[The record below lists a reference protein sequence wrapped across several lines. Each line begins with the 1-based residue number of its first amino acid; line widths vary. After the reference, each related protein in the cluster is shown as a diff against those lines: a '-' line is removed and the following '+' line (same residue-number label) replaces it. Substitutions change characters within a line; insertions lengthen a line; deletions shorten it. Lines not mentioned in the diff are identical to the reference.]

1 MADFNSFKDLS
12 SAFQLKS
19 ALLESDRR
27 SAFGVRDDSSLEKTK
42 TTVDPLIQ
50 KNEEKAVTLPI
61 EKSTTQNIKQP
72 IYKVILKKKTLFFS
86 FVGAFLIFAII
97 YLISKIF

>member
-27 SAFGVRDDSSLEKTK
+27 SAFGVRDDSPLEKTK
-42 TTVDPLIQ
+42 VAADSLAQ
-50 KNEEKAVTLPI
+50 KSEEKEVAVPI
-61 EKSTTQNIKQP
+61 EKNTTQNIKQP
-72 IYKVILKKKTLFFS
+72 THKTIFKKKKLFVVFMG
-86 FVGAFLIFAII
+86 VFLVFAII
-97 YLISKIF
+97 YLINKIF